1 MSPFDMMFGDDDPL
15 SMFSLMFLKRSI
27 TAKLGD
33 LMERFTLKM
42 KREFHRNK
50 PALRV
55 ILERKYSVD
64 ETLRV
69 ISKHLTQQVEGG
81 AMMLTG
87 DALFDGCFSLA
98 GANELEQ
105 AVYLGAG
112 IRKSMVVLHENATE
126 VDIAPGRASV
136 RFPGKMAVKSEM
148 IQGHIAV
155 IISIMDEF
163 AAGMEDDAANRKKI
177 IRNLRSEESP
187 EAKLRML
194 KALISF
200 YSVDDETAALLEN
213 LLEDENP
220 EVRIEAA
227 AKLGEQGRA
236 ALMQMFE
243 GLPVRKSGLAA
254 LVIGK
259 LAESDAQLQGNF
271 VKKLAMK
278 SHNPEVRVR
287 VEELI
292 RHQGDYHPP
301 KIFMELFE
309 KSGDREI
316 RRALFSAIVAGV
328 KRSGET
334 PDDFF
339 TGCLVDVDRQVRLG
353 AIRELGAAGGP
364 SCVEAL
370 CRCAESF
377 GSDTTG
383 APILV
388 RISLVRRDR
397 AERDEART
405 ALEKIRSR
413 LGSAGEGWLSVTR
426 PADAEGALSRTDSA
440 GEGALSEG
448 ESHIDAEK
456 K

>member
-42 KREFHRNK
+42 KKVSHEGAPSLWVVIERKGEADR
-50 PALRV
+50 PLRV
-55 ILERKYSVD
+55 VSKSLAQNVS
-64 ETLRV
+64 ET
-69 ISKHLTQQVEGG
+69 
-81 AMMLTG
+81 ADALTG
-87 DALFDGCFSLA
+87 DPGFDERFSLA
-98 GANELEQ
+98 GANELES
-105 AVYLGAG
+105 AVFLGSETRKRLLETLDEAAG
-112 IRKSMVVLHENATE
+112 LDVEPGLATILFQGGAIIKSGKLAER
-126 VDIAPGRASV
+126 IAGVA
-136 RFPGKMAVKSEM
+136 M
-148 IQGHIAV
+148 
-155 IISIMDEF
+155 IMDEL
-163 AAGMEDDAANRKKI
+163 AAGMGDDAANRKKI

-271 VKKLAMK
+271 VKKLVMK
-278 SHNPEVRVR
+278 SHNPDVRVR

-426 PADAEGALSRTDSA
+426 PADAEGALSRTDGA